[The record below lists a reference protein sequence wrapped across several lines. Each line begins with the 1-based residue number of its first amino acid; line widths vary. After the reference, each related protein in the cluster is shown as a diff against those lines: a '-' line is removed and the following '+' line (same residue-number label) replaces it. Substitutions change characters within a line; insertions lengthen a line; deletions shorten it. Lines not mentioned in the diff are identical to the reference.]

1 MIDDIL
7 LKSVSNKRWVKN
19 LCEAQ
24 TSFLNKLDP
33 IILKYCNLGSIF
45 GITTKQIIGLAIIG
59 DALSLP
65 ASTKN
70 LELEM
75 KNMCEQETSIS
86 FFGNKIINC
95 GDSYTKKDII
105 VFAPVIFLD
114 LDLKSNSYEN
124 RYEIIFNTAKSKS
137 DILSAEQLL
146 INYLTRNNYTFW
158 GDSLSYINKT
168 FPSLIDK
175 LERFSNK
182 NNIENKENNY
192 EDDYENS
199 GDFEINQINIKQKEN
214 IKPDIS
220 KKFDAKSEIIW
231 NAKVADKRALKKND
245 DTEGV
250 VPEIKTNLVVNDEK
264 FRTLT
269 NTCNMIMNNVEKM
282 KNDLKIFSNDEK
294 THKVLLYSDE
304 DILDQYDFFNR
315 HWSQRELNKQNE
327 KYPEALQYFST
338 EEAETIQARVCYVY
352 YQAALMAK
360 NGNFDTDFKYSRGLN
375 YCLHNYLIELISPM
389 SIIKNKISWNT
400 LNGQNGCDVLSRIV
414 GLDSSQWESKSYIM
428 YPLSFNQKLYDSIV
442 NLNGKI
448 LKVSTKG
455 GLDGKGAFA
464 SIKSL
469 REYVFEGENGYGNI
483 TKFGK
488 KIQNEYP
495 DLFNIFD
502 ILTGKEDRTS
512 LSNNEWESMYQSISK
527 KLGKKAINKHKHIQD
542 YINKDVN
549 TSWTKMIMKIL
560 ESASYD
566 FIQVN
571 ARALSSKNNKDEE
584 INNEK
589 LAKKLSTS
597 NDFHFKYAAQY
608 PAVFSGKV
616 KIQIDENGK
625 ATFHIE

>member
-1 MIDDIL
+1 MMLYDANGIL

-33 IILKYCNLGSIF
+33 VILKYCNLGSIF
-45 GITTKQIIGLAIIG
+45 GVTTKQIIGLAIIG

-114 LDLKSNSYEN
+114 LDIKSNSYEN

-146 INYLTRNNYTFW
+146 TNYLTRNNYMFW
-158 GDSLSYINKT
+158 GDSLSYINKN

-182 NNIENKENNY
+182 TNKEY
-192 EDDYENS
+192 TEDDYEESN
-199 GDFEINQINIKQKEN
+199 DLEINEIKIKQKEN
-214 IKPDIS
+214 VKPDVS
-220 KKFDAKSEIIW
+220 DDTKAKSNILW
-231 NAKVADKRALKKND
+231 DVKVAGKNQLKNSNLK
-245 DTEGV
+245 EAV
-250 VPEIKTNLVVNDEK
+250 IPEIKTRLVVNDEK
-264 FRTLT
+264 FRTLD
-269 NTCNMIMNNVEKM
+269 NVCSMVMNNVTKI
-282 KNDLKIFSNDEK
+282 KNGLKIFNYDK
-294 THKVLLYSDE
+294 NTLKKLFYSDE
-304 DILDQYDFFNR
+304 DLDQYDFFNK
-315 HWSQRELNKQNE
+315 HWTEEELEKQNA
-327 KYPEALQYFST
+327 KYPEAVKFFSKT
-338 EEAETIQARVCYVY
+338 EQQIIQARVCYVY
-352 YQAALMAK
+352 YRMMQLAK
-360 NGNFDTDFKYSRGLN
+360 DGQFNEDIEFSRGLN
-375 YCLHNYLIELISPM
+375 YCLHNYLIELTSPM
-389 SIIKNKISWNT
+389 VIIKNAITWNK
-400 LNGQNGCDVLSRIV
+400 LNGKQGNKVLSEVI
-414 GLDSSQWESKSYIM
+414 GLQESQWEQNSYIM
-428 YPLSFNQKLYDSIV
+428 YPLSSTYPLADSIL
-442 NLNGKI
+442 NMNGKI

-464 SIKSL
+464 TLKSL
-469 REYVFEGENGYGNI
+469 REYVFEGKNGSGNI
-483 TKFGK
+483 TDFGRNIK
-488 KIQNEYP
+488 NQYP

-502 ILTGKEDRTS
+502 ILTNKEWGKDITKYEWDEMY
-512 LSNNEWESMYQSISK
+512 NNIRNK
-527 KLGKKAINKHKHIQD
+527 IGKKNIDIHKQIQE

-566 FIQVN
+566 FVQVN
-571 ARALSSKNNKDEE
+571 AKASN
-584 INNEK
+584 
-589 LAKKLSTS
+589 TS
-597 NDFHFKYAAQY
+597 GDFHFNYTAQY
-608 PAVFSGKV
+608 PAVFNGKV
-616 KIQIDENGK
+616 KLDLKDTGK
-625 ATFHIE
+625 ATFHIEA

>member
-1 MIDDIL
+1 MMLYDANGIL

-33 IILKYCNLGSIF
+33 VILKYCNLGSIF
-45 GITTKQIIGLAIIG
+45 GVTTKQIIGLAIIG

-114 LDLKSNSYEN
+114 LDIKSNSYEN

-146 INYLTRNNYTFW
+146 TNYLTKNNYMFW
-158 GDSLSYINKT
+158 GDSLSYINKN

-182 NNIENKENNY
+182 TNKEY
-192 EDDYENS
+192 TEDDYEESN
-199 GDFEINQINIKQKEN
+199 DLEINEIKIKQKEN
-214 IKPDIS
+214 VKPDVS
-220 KKFDAKSEIIW
+220 DDTKAKSSILW
-231 NAKVADKRALKKND
+231 DVKVAGKNQLKNSNLK
-245 DTEGV
+245 EAV
-250 VPEIKTNLVVNDEK
+250 IPEIKTRLVVNDEK
-264 FRTLT
+264 FRTLD
-269 NTCNMIMNNVEKM
+269 NVCSMVMNNVTKI
-282 KNDLKIFSNDEK
+282 KNGLKIFNYDK
-294 THKVLLYSDE
+294 NTLKKLFYSDE
-304 DILDQYDFFNR
+304 DLDQYDFFNK
-315 HWSQRELNKQNE
+315 HWTEEELEKQNA
-327 KYPEALQYFST
+327 KYPEAVKFFSKT
-338 EEAETIQARVCYVY
+338 EQQIIQARVCYVY
-352 YQAALMAK
+352 YRMMQLAK
-360 NGNFDTDFKYSRGLN
+360 DGQFNEDIEFSRGLN
-375 YCLHNYLIELISPM
+375 YCLHNYLIELTSPM
-389 SIIKNKISWNT
+389 VIIKNAITWNK
-400 LNGQNGCDVLSRIV
+400 LNGKQGNKVLSEVI
-414 GLDSSQWESKSYIM
+414 GLQESQWEQNSYIM
-428 YPLSFNQKLYDSIV
+428 YPLSSTYPLADSIL
-442 NLNGKI
+442 NMNGKI

-464 SIKSL
+464 TLKSL
-469 REYVFEGENGYGNI
+469 REYVFEGKNGSGNI
-483 TKFGK
+483 TDFGRNIK
-488 KIQNEYP
+488 NQYP

-502 ILTGKEDRTS
+502 ILTNKEWGKDITKYEWDEMY
-512 LSNNEWESMYQSISK
+512 NNIRNK
-527 KLGKKAINKHKHIQD
+527 IGKKNIDIHKQIQE

-566 FIQVN
+566 FVQVN
-571 ARALSSKNNKDEE
+571 AKASN
-584 INNEK
+584 
-589 LAKKLSTS
+589 TS
-597 NDFHFKYAAQY
+597 GDFHFNYTAQY
-608 PAVFSGKV
+608 PAVFNGKV
-616 KIQIDENGK
+616 KLDLKDTGK
-625 ATFHIE
+625 ATFHIEA